1 MEEMCMLTEKEIED
15 IQRLDP
21 EERSVV
27 MSLVNSF
34 KNAKA
39 KNEMQQFLE
48 QARRECLLTNAMTME
63 EIDKVIHEGE

>member
-1 MEEMCMLTEKEIED
+1 MLTEKEIED

-21 EERSVV
+21 EEQLVV

>member
-1 MEEMCMLTEKEIED
+1 MLTEKEIED

-21 EERSVV
+21 EEQSVV

-48 QARRECLLTNAMTME
+48 QARRECLLTNVMTME

>member
-21 EERSVV
+21 EEQSVV

-48 QARRECLLTNAMTME
+48 QARRECLLTNVMTME